1 VTRIAVAS
9 VLAVLTFAAVATRVP
24 SRPSVS
30 ATPQAATS
38 TPYSHVVWILMENH
52 GYNQIVGGGAAP
64 YINSLISQYGS
75 ATNFFAEG
83 HPSLPNYTAMTSGS
97 TQGITDDNNP
107 SSHPLNVENIFHQLG
122 GGQSQSLEE
131 SMPSNCYGSDFTDAS
146 GGKYSAHHNPM
157 AYYTNLGTD
166 CQNYDIPLS
175 LAPSFTPKFTFVTPN
190 QTDNMHTGT
199 ISQGDSFLQ
208 SFIPKITSTADYQA
222 GKTVV
227 FVTWDE
233 DEGSENNHIP
243 TITINPNGAHDTSA
257 CQGTQYTHYSMLR
270 FVEDNFGLARIGNA
284 ASANSMSGCFGL
296 SSGGST
302 DGTST
307 CPTTAASASDG
318 CPPPMTT
325 PVVTKPPAPTPKK
338 HCIVPRLRG
347 KRLRAATRAL
357 GRAHCRLG
365 RVTKKRVR
373 RPIRK
378 RRVVAQSPAP
388 GTVRRS
394 GTRVSLVLSK

>member
-1 VTRIAVAS
+1 VTRLVVAS
-9 VLAVLTFAAVATRVP
+9 VVVLLTFAVVATRVP
-24 SRPSVS
+24 SRPSGS
-30 ATPQAATS
+30 ATPQAASS

-52 GYNQIVGGGAAP
+52 GYNQIVGSREAP

-97 TQGITDDNNP
+97 TQGITDDNYP
-107 SSHPLNVENIFHQLG
+107 SSHPLNVESIFHQLG
-122 GGQSQSLEE
+122 GGQSQSIEE
-131 SMPSNCYGSDFTDAS
+131 SMPSNCRGSDFTDAS

-157 AYYTNLGTD
+157 AYYTNLGSD

-175 LAPSFTPKFTFVTPN
+175 GAPSFTPKFTFVTPN
-190 QTDNMHTGT
+190 QTDNMHDGT

-233 DEGSENNHIP
+233 DDGSENNHIP

-270 FVEDNFGLARIGNA
+270 FVEDNFGLPRIGNA
-284 ASANSMSGCFGL
+284 ASANSMSACFGL

-302 DGTST
+302 EGTS
-307 CPTTAASASDG
+307 G
-318 CPPPMTT
+318 PPPVTT
-325 PVVTKPPAPTPKK
+325 PVVTKPTAPTPKK

-347 KRLRAATRAL
+347 KRLRPAKRAL
-357 GRAHCRLG
+357 AKAHCSLG

-373 RPIRK
+373 RQIRK

-388 GTVRRS
+388 GSVRPS
-394 GTRVSLVLSK
+394 GTRVSLVLSSRE